1 MSNDDD
7 DTQEFD
13 FGDMDPEDE
22 YDEVDPFSVRLDILE
37 RILDSIQNHRDERFQ
52 VRLEAALRLI
62 GRMVREHQED
72 TVRLE
77 RIQRAL
83 EALN

>member
-1 MSNDDD
+1 MSD

-13 FGDMDPEDE
+13 FGDVDPEDE
-22 YDEVDPFSVRLDILE
+22 FDESDPFSVRLEILE
-37 RILDSIQNHRDERFQ
+37 RILESLQDQRDERFK
-52 VRLEAALRLI
+52 VRLEAALRVI

-77 RIQRAL
+77 RIKAAL

>member
-1 MSNDDD
+1 MSD
-7 DTQEFD
+7 DTAIQ
-13 FGDMDPEDE
+13 FGDADPEDE
-22 YDEVDPFSVRLDILE
+22 YDEVDPFSVRLEILE
-37 RILDSIQNHRDERFQ
+37 RILDSLQEQRDERFQ

>member
-1 MSNDDD
+1 MSNDD

>member
-1 MSNDDD
+1 MSDEA
-7 DTQEFD
+7 TE
-13 FGDMDPEDE
+13 FGDFDPEDE

-37 RILDSIQNHRDERFQ
+37 RILASLQEQRDERFE
-52 VRLEAALRLI
+52 VRLVAALRI
-62 GRMVREHQED
+62 IKRMIDEHRED